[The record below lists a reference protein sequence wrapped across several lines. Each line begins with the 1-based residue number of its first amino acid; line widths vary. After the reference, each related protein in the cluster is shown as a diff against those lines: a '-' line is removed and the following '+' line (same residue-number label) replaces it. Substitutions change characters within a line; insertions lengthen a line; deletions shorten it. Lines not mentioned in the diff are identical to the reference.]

1 MKATAADNG
10 GSYAFE
16 TSTRKPG
23 LKTGARI
30 KPTANNFGFCES
42 VDPEGMRAASGPAP
56 NTTRYFAHLRN
67 GATKKGA

>member
-1 MKATAADNG
+1 MKANAADNG

-30 KPTANNFGFCES
+30 KPTAQNFGFCES
-42 VDPEGMRAASGPAP
+42 VNPDGVRTAPSAAP